1 MGKNATLRRERANV
15 LKLEKA
21 KTPSASLRAVRVSP
35 RKASLV
41 AKNVIGKPVSE
52 ALDILLLTPQ
62 KSAGIIRQVI
72 YSALS
77 NATNNDP
84 HITAGIDA
92 DALIV
97 KNVIVSE
104 GPSWKRFMPRA
115 QGRATQIIKRTS
127 HITVIL
133 AEN

>member
-1 MGKNATLRRERANV
+1 MGKNANIRRDKANA

-21 KTPSASLRAVRVSP
+21 SSPRASLRSVRVSP
-35 RKASLV
+35 RKAALV
-41 AKNVIGKPVSE
+41 AKNVIGRPVGE

-62 KSAGIIRQVI
+62 KAAGIIRQVM

-77 NATNNDP
+77 NASANDP
-84 HITAGIDA
+84 HVSAGIDA

-97 KNVIVSE
+97 KNVIVTE

-115 QGRATQIIKRTS
+115 QGRATSIIKRTS

>member
-1 MGKNATLRRERANV
+1 MGKNANLRRDKVNA

-21 KTPSASLRAVRVSP
+21 HTPSATLRAVRVSP
-35 RKASLV
+35 RKTALV

-62 KSAGIIRQVI
+62 KPAGIIRQVM

-77 NATNNDP
+77 NATANDP
-84 HITAGIDA
+84 HITAGVDA
-92 DALIV
+92 DALVV
-97 KNVIVSE
+97 KNIIVSE